1 VFEGVTVTRGL
12 FLKMTPPPADG
23 SAQAERDAERIAGAV
38 MGLDNATDPF
48 VAAVRATRMPM
59 IITDP
64 RQPDNPVVFANDSF
78 CRLTGYARSEILGR
92 NCRFLQGAETD
103 PETTRRIHDA
113 VAAVEPIEIDIRNY
127 RKDGEPFWNR
137 LLLAPVFD
145 ADGKLAYFFAS
156 QVDVTLERER
166 LEGLQS
172 DNAALVAELT
182 ARSHVDQQRQREL
195 DLAMRAGGLG
205 AWSVDVRTRTLVAS
219 DAYKTLMGWPVDEVF
234 TYEDRQSLIHPEDR
248 SAVRGQ
254 SDATIN
260 SGADYHIVHR
270 VVTPTGLTR
279 WMEARGLLIHDASGA
294 PLRIA
299 GVTTDITERVRAE
312 RLRSALMEI
321 ADALRDTADP
331 AELTHAAC
339 AIVGRTLEV
348 DRVGFGVVDRS
359 AETISIERDW
369 NAPGIA
375 SLAGTLNFRTYG
387 SYIEDLKRGETVV
400 FADAR
405 LDPRTQETA
414 AALEAI
420 SALAVVNMPLQE
432 QGETVALFYA
442 NNAAPRVWLED
453 ELAFLRDVGERTL
466 AARERR
472 RAERHLARLA
482 NSLERTVE
490 QRTAELMAS
499 EAALRQAQKMEAVGQ
514 LTGGIAH
521 DFNNLLTAVA
531 GSLEMVVK
539 RIDERR
545 LEDVQRFVEVARTAT
560 DRATALT
567 HRLLAFSR
575 RQTLEPKATDV
586 LSLAGS
592 MEDLVRRTVGP
603 GVRLRIHADESPWP
617 VLVDPPQLENAL
629 LNLCINARDAMPDGG
644 DLAINIHNV
653 TVRDPTLLG
662 PECAPGDYV
671 RICVTDTGVGMSE
684 ETITRAFDPFF
695 TTKPLGQGT
704 GLGLSMIYGFV
715 RQSSGQVRITSRPGE
730 GAEVCIHLPRHRGP
744 VLSEEGAPAPTS
756 ERDEASFDRGT
767 IVMVDDEADIR
778 MLAAEALVDA
788 GYDFVSAEDG
798 PAGLALLRRTPGA
811 ALLITDVGLPGGMN
825 GRQLADA
832 ARAERPDLKV
842 LFITGYAESAVLSGG
857 NLEPG
862 MHILTKPFELDA
874 LTRRIDAILTAG

>member
-1 VFEGVTVTRGL
+1 
-12 FLKMTPPPADG
+12 MTPSSAEG
-23 SAQAERDAERIAGAV
+23 SAQAEQDAERIAGAV
-38 MGLDNATDPF
+38 LGLDNSTDPF

-64 RQPDNPVVFANDSF
+64 RQDDNPVVFANDSF
-78 CRLTGYARSEILGR
+78 CQLTGYPRSEILGR
-92 NCRFLQGAETD
+92 NCRFLQGPETD
-103 PETTRRIHDA
+103 PETTRRIHEA
-113 VAAVEPIEIDIRNY
+113 VKAVEPIEIDIRNY
-127 RKDGEPFWNR
+127 RKNGQPFWNR

-156 QVDVTLERER
+156 QVDVTLQRER

-172 DNAALVAELT
+172 DNAALNAELT
-182 ARSHVDQQRQREL
+182 ARLHIDHEREREL

-219 DAYKTLMGWPVDEVF
+219 EAYKTLMGWPADQVF

-248 SAVRGQ
+248 DAVRAQ
-254 SDATIN
+254 SDATIGA
-260 SGADYHIVHR
+260 GADYHIVHR
-270 VVTPTGLTR
+270 VVTPTGVTR
-279 WMEARGLLIHDASGA
+279 WMEARGLLIHDASGE

-312 RLRSALMEI
+312 RLRSALMEL

-331 AELTHAAC
+331 DDLTHAAC
-339 AIVGRTLEV
+339 TIVGRTLEV
-348 DRVGFGVVDRS
+348 DRVGFGMVDRR
-359 AETISIERDW
+359 AETITIQRDW
-369 NAPGIA
+369 NAPGIQ
-375 SLAGTLNFRTYG
+375 SLAGTLNFRDYG

-400 FADAR
+400 FDDAR
-405 LDPRTQETA
+405 LDPRTRETA

-442 NNAAPRVWLED
+442 NNAMPRIWLED
-453 ELAFLRDVGERTL
+453 ELTFLRDVGERTL

-482 NSLERTVE
+482 ESLERTVE
-490 QRTAELMAS
+490 ERTAELMAS

-539 RIDERR
+539 RADQGRM
-545 LEDVQRFVEVARTAT
+545 EDVKRFVEVARTAT
-560 DRATALT
+560 ERATALT

-586 LSLAGS
+586 LALTKG
-592 MEDLVRRTVGP
+592 MQDLVRRTVGP
-603 GVRLRIHADESPWP
+603 GIELRTVAIDPPWP
-617 VLVDPPQLENAL
+617 VLVDPHQLENAL

-644 DLAINIHNV
+644 ELTIEIGNLSLEDQ
-653 TVRDPTLLG
+653 TLLG
-662 PECAPGDYV
+662 PDCAPGDYV
-671 RICVTDTGVGMSE
+671 LISVTDTGVGMSE
-684 ETITRAFDPFF
+684 ETIARAFDPFF

-715 RQSSGQVRITSRPGE
+715 RQSSGQVSISSRPGE
-730 GAEVCIHLPRHRGP
+730 GTHVCIYLPRHHGVVEPVHRRGEP
-744 VLSEEGAPAPTS
+744 SLNH
-756 ERDEASFDRGT
+756 DEVAESRGT
-767 IVMVDDEADIR
+767 VVIVDDEPDIR
-778 MLAAEALVDA
+778 MLAAEALTDA
-788 GYDFVSAEDG
+788 GYDFVAAEDG
-798 PAGLALLRRTPGA
+798 RSGLALLRTTPGA
-811 ALLITDVGLPGGMN
+811 VLLITDVGLPGGMN

-832 ARAERPDLKV
+832 ARSERPDLKV
-842 LFITGYAESAVLSGG
+842 LFVTGYAESAVLSGRD
-857 NLEPG
+857 LEPG
-862 MHILTKPFELDA
+862 MHILTKPFELA
-874 LTRRIDAILTAG
+874 TLTRRVTDILRPDLSPKTLEVDEQ